1 MAMEANAANAAGSLQ
16 RVQRPQTTGS
26 ADAVTRRGDGASSSP
41 FTKETNVS
49 IRNSIAD
56 LSSVLG
62 KISQGQEDSVEVL
75 PDHLQ
80 KVIRNVMES
89 SFLLSATLEE
99 GLGSTTESQRFSLE
113 QLGTLSRMLTQLG
126 TLAEKGVEV
135 SDFSESMQTL
145 LRNLKSLLTAQ
156 EGGSSLEPA
165 LLNKLSFQLLD
176 TKALEDLPAALQQAL
191 TLLVQVQPQEG
202 AGEASSFDFLKSL
215 VQYFMPRPGEDGAL
229 STMPGQTMA
238 EGRADAEAD
247 ANLPMRDAG
256 EGGAKSVQ
264 QEAAGQM
271 PRPAGDNPRTA
282 QQEATQGNFPQSM
295 PESDAAQGKSALQQS
310 VHSDAAAQQSGK
322 GAETGLLPNAEDGA
336 SEATQQQKGSGQGGA
351 AEGKG
356 QAGVPQEQ
364 NGVQQQKTSNQG
376 GVAESKG
383 QASVP
388 QEQNGVQQQ
397 KTSNQGGAAES
408 KGQASV
414 PQEQNGVQQQKTS
427 NQGGA
432 AEGKGQAG
440 VPQEQNGVQQ
450 QKGSAQ
456 GGGAEGKGQ
465 PSEQMMRNVPQ
476 DGRSSEFAGSR
487 QDGQSA
493 NPQMTRRDG
502 SPQSMAQEKALQQ
515 GQSPN
520 NASANMQQ
528 GEAKSATRQMP
539 VMQNTPQLMQSLKDT
554 AAFMLKNMPLTEK
567 DAVLLRDF
575 INNGQKLL
583 PDKEAKQ
590 LQLLLRLSQ
599 NNVPAAVNQAAA
611 QKNLGDLPRLWAFM
625 QLCDMTAVKDMK
637 EQQLKRAGKDV
648 AEFAAS
654 MKRSMEGGSLFQ
666 TDGKGNTHR
675 SLNFM
680 MPLYMGEGE
689 KKSFPAYANVYNE
702 EKYSPED
709 GRMHKETWLRLCV
722 LTDHIG
728 AVELTCQVYD
738 AKSLNMRVLFSESSA
753 VEDFKAYIPEF
764 RESFRTMTL
773 ELSDLKV
780 SVAGSKE

>member
-89 SFLLSATLEE
+89 SFSLSATLEE

-126 TLAEKGVEV
+126 ALAEKGVEV

-215 VQYFMPRPGEDGAL
+215 VQYFMPRPEEEGAL
-229 STMPGQTMA
+229 PSMPGQTMA
-238 EGRADAEAD
+238 EGGADAEAD
-247 ANLPMRDAG
+247 ANLLMRDAG

-271 PRPAGDNPRTA
+271 SRPAGDNPRTA
-282 QQEATQGNFPQSM
+282 QQEAAQGNFPQSM

-322 GAETGLLPNAEDGA
+322 GAEAGLLPNAEDGA
-336 SEATQQQKGSGQGGA
+336 SEATQQQKGSSQGA
-351 AEGKG
+351 
-356 QAGVPQEQ
+356 
-364 NGVQQQKTSNQG
+364 
-376 GVAESKG
+376 
-383 QASVP
+383 
-388 QEQNGVQQQ
+388 
-397 KTSNQGGAAES
+397 
-408 KGQASV
+408 
-414 PQEQNGVQQQKTS
+414 
-427 NQGGA
+427 A

-450 QKGSAQ
+450 QKGSVQ

-476 DGRSSEFAGSR
+476 DGSSSEFAGSR

-493 NPQMTRRDG
+493 NSQMTRRDG
-502 SPQSMAQEKALQQ
+502 SPQNTAQEKTLQQ

-567 DAVLLRDF
+567 DAALLRDF
-575 INNGQKLL
+575 VNNGQKLL

-599 NNVPAAVNQAAA
+599 NNVPAAVNQAAV

-689 KKSFPAYANVYNE
+689 KQSFPAYANVYNE

-738 AKSLNMRVLFSESSA
+738 AKSLNMRVLFSEPSA

>member
-16 RVQRPQTTGS
+16 RIQRPQTTAS
-26 ADAVTRRGDGASSSP
+26 TDAVTRRGDGASSSP
-41 FTKETNVS
+41 FAKETNVS

-62 KISQGQEDSVEVL
+62 RISQGQEDSVEVL

-89 SFLLSATLEE
+89 AFSLSATLEE

-126 TLAEKGVEV
+126 ALAEKGVEV

-176 TKALEDLPAALQQAL
+176 AKALEDLPAALQQAL
-191 TLLVQVQPQEG
+191 TLLAQAQPQRG
-202 AGEASSFDFLKSL
+202 ASEADSFGFLKSL
-215 VQYFMPRPGEDGAL
+215 VQYFMPRPGEESASPVMQGQMTAEDGA
-229 STMPGQTMA
+229 SA
-238 EGRADAEAD
+238 ENG
-247 ANLPMRDAG
+247 ANPSMHDAG
-256 EGGAKSVQ
+256 EGNAEALQ

-271 PRPAGDNPRTA
+271 PRTAGKKMIAA
-282 QQEATQGNFPQSM
+282 QQETPQENLPQGVSEG
-295 PESDAAQGKSALQQS
+295 ESAHEKEVLQQP
-310 VHSDAAAQQSGK
+310 VKNGVAAQQGGK
-322 GAETGLLPNAEDGA
+322 GTEAGLPQNAEDGV
-336 SEATQQQKGSGQGGA
+336 SESAQQQKAPGQGNA

-356 QAGVPQEQ
+356 KANAAQEQ
-364 NGVQQQKTSNQG
+364 SGAQQQKALGQG
-376 GVAESKG
+376 NV
-383 QASVP
+383 
-388 QEQNGVQQQ
+388 
-397 KTSNQGGAAES
+397 
-408 KGQASV
+408 
-414 PQEQNGVQQQKTS
+414 
-427 NQGGA
+427 
-432 AEGKGQAG
+432 AEGKGQL
-440 VPQEQNGVQQ
+440 N
-450 QKGSAQ
+450 
-456 GGGAEGKGQ
+456 
-465 PSEQMMRNVPQ
+465 EQMMRGAPQ
-476 DGRSSEFAGSR
+476 EGKPSE
-487 QDGQSA
+487 SA
-493 NPQMTRRDG
+493 APPRTAQGTNPQPTRREGAVQDT
-502 SPQSMAQEKALQQ
+502 AQEKPMQQ
-515 GQSPN
+515 GRNP
-520 NASANMQQ
+520 ADAPANMQ
-528 GEAKSATRQMP
+528 GETKSAAARQTP

-567 DAVLLRDF
+567 DAALLRDF
-575 INNGQKLL
+575 VNNGQKLL

-599 NNVPAAVNQAAA
+599 NNVPAAVNQAAV

-666 TDGKGNTHR
+666 TDGKGNVHR

-680 MPLYMGEGE
+680 LPLYMGEGE
-689 KKSFPAYANVYNE
+689 KQSFPAYANVYNE

-709 GRMHKETWLRLCV
+709 GSMHKETWLRLCV

-738 AKSLNMRVLFSESSA
+738 AKSLNMRVLFSEASA
-753 VEDFKAYIPEF
+753 VEEFKSYIPEF
-764 RESFRTMTL
+764 KESFRTMAL
-773 ELSDLKV
+773 ELTDLKV
-780 SVAGSKE
+780 SIAGSKE

>member
-89 SFLLSATLEE
+89 SFSLSATLEE
-99 GLGSTTESQRFSLE
+99 GLGSTMESQRFSLE

-176 TKALEDLPAALQQAL
+176 TKVLEDLPVALQQAL
-191 TLLVQVQPQEG
+191 TLLAQVQPQEG

-215 VQYFMPRPGEDGAL
+215 VQYFMPRPGEEGAL
-229 STMPGQTMA
+229 PTMPGQMMA
-238 EGRADAEAD
+238 EGGADAEAD

-256 EGGAKSVQ
+256 EGGAKAVQ

-322 GAETGLLPNAEDGA
+322 GAEAGLLPNAEDGA
-336 SEATQQQKGSGQGGA
+336 SEATQQQKGSSQGA
-351 AEGKG
+351 
-356 QAGVPQEQ
+356 
-364 NGVQQQKTSNQG
+364 
-376 GVAESKG
+376 
-383 QASVP
+383 
-388 QEQNGVQQQ
+388 
-397 KTSNQGGAAES
+397 
-408 KGQASV
+408 
-414 PQEQNGVQQQKTS
+414 
-427 NQGGA
+427 A

-476 DGRSSEFAGSR
+476 DGSSSEFAGSR

-493 NPQMTRRDG
+493 NSQMTRRDG
-502 SPQSMAQEKALQQ
+502 SPQNTAQEKTLQQ

-520 NASANMQQ
+520 NASASMQQ

-567 DAVLLRDF
+567 DAALLRDF
-575 INNGQKLL
+575 VNNGQKLL

-689 KKSFPAYANVYNE
+689 KQSFPAYANVYNE

-738 AKSLNMRVLFSESSA
+738 AKSLNMRVLFSEPSA

>member
-1 MAMEANAANAAGSLQ
+1 M
-16 RVQRPQTTGS
+16 
-26 ADAVTRRGDGASSSP
+26 
-41 FTKETNVS
+41 
-49 IRNSIAD
+49 
-56 LSSVLG
+56 
-62 KISQGQEDSVEVL
+62 EVL

-89 SFLLSATLEE
+89 SFSLSATLEE
-99 GLGSTTESQRFSLE
+99 GLGSTMESQRFSLE

-145 LRNLKSLLTAQ
+145 LRNLKSFLTAQ

-176 TKALEDLPAALQQAL
+176 TKVLEDLPVALQQAL
-191 TLLVQVQPQEG
+191 TLLAQVQPQEG

-215 VQYFMPRPGEDGAL
+215 VQYFMPRPEEEGAL
-229 STMPGQTMA
+229 PTMQGQTMA

-256 EGGAKSVQ
+256 EGGAKAVQ

-271 PRPAGDNPRTA
+271 PRPAGENPRTA
-282 QQEATQGNFPQSM
+282 QQEATQGNFSQSM
-295 PESDAAQGKSALQQS
+295 LESDAAQGKSALQQS

-322 GAETGLLPNAEDGA
+322 AAETGLLPNAEDGA
-336 SEATQQQKGSGQGGA
+336 SEATQQQKGSSQGGA

-364 NGVQQQKTSNQG
+364 NGVQQQKTSNQSG
-376 GVAESKG
+376 AVEGKG
-383 QASVP
+383 QTSVP
-388 QEQNGVQQQ
+388 QEQ
-397 KTSNQGGAAES
+397 S
-408 KGQASV
+408 
-414 PQEQNGVQQQKTS
+414 
-427 NQGGA
+427 
-432 AEGKGQAG
+432 
-440 VPQEQNGVQQ
+440 GVQQ

-456 GGGAEGKGQ
+456 GGGAEGKGY
-465 PSEQMMRNVPQ
+465 PSEQMMRNVSQ
-476 DGRSSEFAGSR
+476 DGRSSEFAESR

-493 NPQMTRRDG
+493 NPQMTRKSG
-502 SPQSMAQEKALQQ
+502 SPQNTVQEKALQQ
-515 GQSPN
+515 GQHPN

-554 AAFMLKNMPLTEK
+554 ASFMLKNMPLTEK
-567 DAVLLRDF
+567 DAALLRDF

-599 NNVPAAVNQAAA
+599 NNVPAAVNQAAV

-680 MPLYMGEGE
+680 MPLYLGEGE
-689 KKSFPAYANVYNE
+689 KQSFPAYANVYNE

-738 AKSLNMRVLFSESSA
+738 AKSLNMRVLFSEPSA

>member
-89 SFLLSATLEE
+89 SFSLSATLEE

-145 LRNLKSLLTAQ
+145 LRNLKSFLTAQ

-191 TLLVQVQPQEG
+191 TLLAQVQPQEG

-215 VQYFMPRPGEDGAL
+215 VQYFMPRPEEEGAL
-229 STMPGQTMA
+229 PTMQGQTMA
-238 EGRADAEAD
+238 EDRADAEAD

-256 EGGAKSVQ
+256 EGGAKAVQ

-271 PRPAGDNPRTA
+271 PRPAGENPRTA
-282 QQEATQGNFPQSM
+282 QQEATQGNFSQSM
-295 PESDAAQGKSALQQS
+295 LESDAAQGKSALQQS

-336 SEATQQQKGSGQGGA
+336 SEATQQQKGSSQGGA

-364 NGVQQQKTSNQG
+364 NGVQQQKTSNQSG
-376 GVAESKG
+376 AVEGKG
-383 QASVP
+383 QTSVP
-388 QEQNGVQQQ
+388 QEQ
-397 KTSNQGGAAES
+397 S
-408 KGQASV
+408 
-414 PQEQNGVQQQKTS
+414 
-427 NQGGA
+427 
-432 AEGKGQAG
+432 
-440 VPQEQNGVQQ
+440 GVQQ

-456 GGGAEGKGQ
+456 GGGAEGKGH

-476 DGRSSEFAGSR
+476 DGRSSEFAESR

-493 NPQMTRRDG
+493 NPQMTRKSG
-502 SPQSMAQEKALQQ
+502 SPQNTVQEKALQQ
-515 GQSPN
+515 GQRPN

-554 AAFMLKNMPLTEK
+554 ASFMLKNMPLTEK
-567 DAVLLRDF
+567 DAALLRDF

-680 MPLYMGEGE
+680 MPLYLGEGE
-689 KKSFPAYANVYNE
+689 KQSFPAYANVYNE

-738 AKSLNMRVLFSESSA
+738 AKSLNMRVLFSEPSA

>member
-62 KISQGQEDSVEVL
+62 KISQSQEDSVEVL

-89 SFLLSATLEE
+89 SFSLSATLEE

-156 EGGSSLEPA
+156 EDGSSLEPA

-176 TKALEDLPAALQQAL
+176 AKTLEDLPAALQQAL
-191 TLLVQVQPQEG
+191 TLLAQVQPQEG

-215 VQYFMPRPGEDGAL
+215 VQYFMPRPGEEGAL
-229 STMPGQTMA
+229 PTMQGQTMA
-238 EGRADAEAD
+238 EGRENAEAD

-256 EGGAKSVQ
+256 DGGAKAVQ

-271 PRPAGDNPRTA
+271 PRPAGENPRAA
-282 QQEATQGNFPQSM
+282 QQEATQGNFSQSM
-295 PESDAAQGKSALQQS
+295 PESDAAQGKSAVQQS
-310 VHSDAAAQQSGK
+310 AHSDTATQQSGR
-322 GAETGLLPNAEDGA
+322 GAEAGLLPNAEEGA
-336 SEATQQQKGSGQGGA
+336 SEATQQQKGFSQGSA

-356 QAGVPQEQ
+356 QAD
-364 NGVQQQKTSNQG
+364 
-376 GVAESKG
+376 
-383 QASVP
+383 
-388 QEQNGVQQQ
+388 
-397 KTSNQGGAAES
+397 
-408 KGQASV
+408 
-414 PQEQNGVQQQKTS
+414 
-427 NQGGA
+427 
-432 AEGKGQAG
+432 

-456 GGGAEGKGQ
+456 GGGAEGKGH
-465 PSEQMMRNVPQ
+465 PSEQMMRNVSQ
-476 DGRSSEFAGSR
+476 DGRSSEFAESR

-502 SPQSMAQEKALQQ
+502 SPQNTAQEKAMQQ

-539 VMQNTPQLMQSLKDT
+539 VMQNTPQLMQTLKDT

-567 DAVLLRDF
+567 DAALLRDF
-575 INNGQKLL
+575 VNNGQKLL

-689 KKSFPAYANVYNE
+689 KQSFPAYANVYNE

-738 AKSLNMRVLFSESSA
+738 AKSLNMRVLFSEPSA

>member
-89 SFLLSATLEE
+89 SFSLSATLEE

-145 LRNLKSLLTAQ
+145 LRNLKLLLTAQ

-215 VQYFMPRPGEDGAL
+215 VQYFMPRPGEEGAL
-229 STMPGQTMA
+229 PTMPGQTMA
-238 EGRADAEAD
+238 EGGADAEAD
-247 ANLPMRDAG
+247 ANLLMRDAG

-322 GAETGLLPNAEDGA
+322 GAEAGLLPNAEDGA
-336 SEATQQQKGSGQGGA
+336 SEATQQQKGSSQGA
-351 AEGKG
+351 
-356 QAGVPQEQ
+356 
-364 NGVQQQKTSNQG
+364 
-376 GVAESKG
+376 
-383 QASVP
+383 
-388 QEQNGVQQQ
+388 
-397 KTSNQGGAAES
+397 
-408 KGQASV
+408 
-414 PQEQNGVQQQKTS
+414 
-427 NQGGA
+427 A

-450 QKGSAQ
+450 QKGSTQ

-476 DGRSSEFAGSR
+476 DGSSSEFAGSR

-493 NPQMTRRDG
+493 NSQMTRRDG
-502 SPQSMAQEKALQQ
+502 SPQNTAQEKTLQQ

-520 NASANMQQ
+520 NASASMQQ

-567 DAVLLRDF
+567 DAALLRDF
-575 INNGQKLL
+575 VNNGQKLL

-689 KKSFPAYANVYNE
+689 KQSFPAYANVYNE

-738 AKSLNMRVLFSESSA
+738 AKSLNMRVLFSEPSA

>member
-62 KISQGQEDSVEVL
+62 KISQSQEDSVEVL

-89 SFLLSATLEE
+89 SFSLSATLEE

-176 TKALEDLPAALQQAL
+176 AKALEDLPAALQQAL
-191 TLLVQVQPQEG
+191 TLLAQVQPQEG

-215 VQYFMPRPGEDGAL
+215 VQYFMPRPEEEGAL
-229 STMPGQTMA
+229 PTMQGQTMA
-238 EGRADAEAD
+238 EGGADAGAD

-256 EGGAKSVQ
+256 EGGAKAVQ

-271 PRPAGDNPRTA
+271 PRPAGENPRTA
-282 QQEATQGNFPQSM
+282 QQEATQGNFSQSM

-310 VHSDAAAQQSGK
+310 VHSDAVVQQSGK
-322 GAETGLLPNAEDGA
+322 GAEAGLLPNAEDGA
-336 SEATQQQKGSGQGGA
+336 SEATQQQKGSSQGA
-351 AEGKG
+351 
-356 QAGVPQEQ
+356 
-364 NGVQQQKTSNQG
+364 
-376 GVAESKG
+376 
-383 QASVP
+383 
-388 QEQNGVQQQ
+388 
-397 KTSNQGGAAES
+397 
-408 KGQASV
+408 
-414 PQEQNGVQQQKTS
+414 
-427 NQGGA
+427 A

-465 PSEQMMRNVPQ
+465 PSDQMMRNVPQ
-476 DGRSSEFAGSR
+476 DGSSSEFTGSR

-493 NPQMTRRDG
+493 NSQMTRRDG
-502 SPQSMAQEKALQQ
+502 SPQNTAQEKTLQQ

-567 DAVLLRDF
+567 DAALLRDF
-575 INNGQKLL
+575 VNNGQKLL

-599 NNVPAAVNQAAA
+599 NNVPAAVSQAAA

-689 KKSFPAYANVYNE
+689 KQSFPAYANVYNE

-738 AKSLNMRVLFSESSA
+738 AKSLNMRVLFSEPSA

>member
-191 TLLVQVQPQEG
+191 TLLAQVQPQEG

-256 EGGAKSVQ
+256 EGGAKAVQ

-271 PRPAGDNPRTA
+271 PRPAGENPRTA
-282 QQEATQGNFPQSM
+282 QQEATQGNFSQSM
-295 PESDAAQGKSALQQS
+295 LESDAAQGKSALQQS

-336 SEATQQQKGSGQGGA
+336 SEATQQQKGSSQGGA

-364 NGVQQQKTSNQG
+364 NGVQQQKTSNQSG
-376 GVAESKG
+376 AVEGKG
-383 QASVP
+383 QTSVP
-388 QEQNGVQQQ
+388 QEQ
-397 KTSNQGGAAES
+397 S
-408 KGQASV
+408 
-414 PQEQNGVQQQKTS
+414 
-427 NQGGA
+427 
-432 AEGKGQAG
+432 
-440 VPQEQNGVQQ
+440 GVQQ

-456 GGGAEGKGQ
+456 GGGAEGKGH
-465 PSEQMMRNVPQ
+465 PSEQMMRNVSQ
-476 DGRSSEFAGSR
+476 DGRSSEFAESR

-493 NPQMTRRDG
+493 NPQMTRKSG
-502 SPQSMAQEKALQQ
+502 SPQNTVQEKALQQ
-515 GQSPN
+515 GQRPN

-554 AAFMLKNMPLTEK
+554 ASFMLKNMPLTEK
-567 DAVLLRDF
+567 DAALLRDF

-599 NNVPAAVNQAAA
+599 NNVPAAVNQAAV

-689 KKSFPAYANVYNE
+689 KQSFPAYANVYNE

-738 AKSLNMRVLFSESSA
+738 AKSLNMRVLFSEPSA

>member
-16 RVQRPQTTGS
+16 RVQRPQTTGA

-89 SFLLSATLEE
+89 SFSLSATLEE

-126 TLAEKGVEV
+126 ALAEKGVEV

-215 VQYFMPRPGEDGAL
+215 VQYFMPRPGEEGAL
-229 STMPGQTMA
+229 PSMLGQTMA
-238 EGRADAEAD
+238 EGGADAEAD
-247 ANLPMRDAG
+247 ANLLMRDAG

-282 QQEATQGNFPQSM
+282 QQEAAQGNFPQSM

-322 GAETGLLPNAEDGA
+322 GAEAGLLPNAEDGA
-336 SEATQQQKGSGQGGA
+336 SEATQQQKGSSQGA
-351 AEGKG
+351 
-356 QAGVPQEQ
+356 
-364 NGVQQQKTSNQG
+364 
-376 GVAESKG
+376 
-383 QASVP
+383 
-388 QEQNGVQQQ
+388 
-397 KTSNQGGAAES
+397 
-408 KGQASV
+408 
-414 PQEQNGVQQQKTS
+414 
-427 NQGGA
+427 A

-476 DGRSSEFAGSR
+476 DGSSSEFAGSR

-493 NPQMTRRDG
+493 NSQMTRRDG
-502 SPQSMAQEKALQQ
+502 SPQNTAQEKTLQQ

-567 DAVLLRDF
+567 DAALLRDF
-575 INNGQKLL
+575 VNNGQKLL

-689 KKSFPAYANVYNE
+689 KQSFPAYANVYNE

-738 AKSLNMRVLFSESSA
+738 AKSLNMRVLFSEPSA

>member
-89 SFLLSATLEE
+89 SFSLSTTLEE

-126 TLAEKGVEV
+126 ALAEKGVEV

-215 VQYFMPRPGEDGAL
+215 VQYFMPRPGEEGAL
-229 STMPGQTMA
+229 PSMPGQTMA
-238 EGRADAEAD
+238 EGGADAEAD
-247 ANLPMRDAG
+247 ANLLMRDAG

-282 QQEATQGNFPQSM
+282 QQEAAQGNFPQSM

-322 GAETGLLPNAEDGA
+322 GAEAGLLPNAEDGA
-336 SEATQQQKGSGQGGA
+336 SEATQQQKESSQGA
-351 AEGKG
+351 
-356 QAGVPQEQ
+356 
-364 NGVQQQKTSNQG
+364 
-376 GVAESKG
+376 
-383 QASVP
+383 
-388 QEQNGVQQQ
+388 
-397 KTSNQGGAAES
+397 
-408 KGQASV
+408 
-414 PQEQNGVQQQKTS
+414 
-427 NQGGA
+427 A

-465 PSEQMMRNVPQ
+465 PGEQMMRNVPQ
-476 DGRSSEFAGSR
+476 DGSSSEFAGSR

-493 NPQMTRRDG
+493 NSQMTRRDG
-502 SPQSMAQEKALQQ
+502 SPQNTAQEKTLQQ

-528 GEAKSATRQMP
+528 GETKSATRQMP

-567 DAVLLRDF
+567 DAALLRDF
-575 INNGQKLL
+575 VNNGQKLL

-599 NNVPAAVNQAAA
+599 NNVPAAVNQAAV

-689 KKSFPAYANVYNE
+689 KQSFPAYANVYNE

-738 AKSLNMRVLFSESSA
+738 AKSLNMRVLFSEPSA

>member
-62 KISQGQEDSVEVL
+62 KISQSQEDSVEVL

-89 SFLLSATLEE
+89 SFSLSATLEE

-191 TLLVQVQPQEG
+191 TLLAQVQPQEG

-215 VQYFMPRPGEDGAL
+215 VQYFMPRPGEEGAL
-229 STMPGQTMA
+229 PTMQGQTMA

-256 EGGAKSVQ
+256 EGGAKAVQ

-271 PRPAGDNPRTA
+271 PRPAGENPRTA
-282 QQEATQGNFPQSM
+282 QQEATQGNFSQSM

-310 VHSDAAAQQSGK
+310 MHSDAAAQQSGK

-336 SEATQQQKGSGQGGA
+336 SEATQQQKGSSQGGA
-351 AEGKG
+351 AEGKE

-364 NGVQQQKTSNQG
+364 NGVQQQKTSNQSG
-376 GVAESKG
+376 G
-383 QASVP
+383 
-388 QEQNGVQQQ
+388 
-397 KTSNQGGAAES
+397 
-408 KGQASV
+408 
-414 PQEQNGVQQQKTS
+414 
-427 NQGGA
+427 
-432 AEGKGQAG
+432 AEGKGQPS

-456 GGGAEGKGQ
+456 GGGAEGKGH

-476 DGRSSEFAGSR
+476 DGSSSEFAGSR

-493 NPQMTRRDG
+493 NSQMTRRDG
-502 SPQSMAQEKALQQ
+502 SPQNTAQEKTLQQ

-528 GEAKSATRQMP
+528 GEAKSVTRQMP

-567 DAVLLRDF
+567 DAALLRDF
-575 INNGQKLL
+575 VNNGQKLL

-689 KKSFPAYANVYNE
+689 KQSFPAYANVYNE

-738 AKSLNMRVLFSESSA
+738 AKSLNMRVLFSEPSA

>member
-89 SFLLSATLEE
+89 SFSLSATLEE

-176 TKALEDLPAALQQAL
+176 AKALEDLPAALQQAL
-191 TLLVQVQPQEG
+191 TLLAQVQPQAG

-215 VQYFMPRPGEDGAL
+215 VQYFMPRPEEEGAL
-229 STMPGQTMA
+229 PTMQGQTMA
-238 EGRADAEAD
+238 EGGADAEAD

-256 EGGAKSVQ
+256 EGGAKAVQ

-271 PRPAGDNPRTA
+271 LRPAGDNPRTA

-322 GAETGLLPNAEDGA
+322 GAEAGLLPNAEDGA
-336 SEATQQQKGSGQGGA
+336 SEATQQQKGSGQGVA

-356 QAGVPQEQ
+356 QAGMPQEQ
-364 NGVQQQKTSNQG
+364 NGVQQQKT
-376 GVAESKG
+376 
-383 QASVP
+383 
-388 QEQNGVQQQ
+388 
-397 KTSNQGGAAES
+397 
-408 KGQASV
+408 
-414 PQEQNGVQQQKTS
+414 
-427 NQGGA
+427 
-432 AEGKGQAG
+432 
-440 VPQEQNGVQQ
+440 
-450 QKGSAQ
+450 SAQ

-502 SPQSMAQEKALQQ
+502 SPQNTAQEKTLQQ

-567 DAVLLRDF
+567 DAALLRDF
-575 INNGQKLL
+575 VNNGQKLL

-689 KKSFPAYANVYNE
+689 KQSFPAYANVYNE

-738 AKSLNMRVLFSESSA
+738 AKSLNMRVLFSEPSA

>member
-89 SFLLSATLEE
+89 SFSLSATLEE

-135 SDFSESMQTL
+135 SGFSESMQTL

-215 VQYFMPRPGEDGAL
+215 VQYFMPRPGEEGAL
-229 STMPGQTMA
+229 PTMPGQMMA
-238 EGRADAEAD
+238 EGGADAEAD

-256 EGGAKSVQ
+256 EGGAKAVQ

-271 PRPAGDNPRTA
+271 PRPAGENPRTA

-322 GAETGLLPNAEDGA
+322 GAEAGLLSNAEDGA
-336 SEATQQQKGSGQGGA
+336 SEATQQQKGSSQGAA

-356 QAGVPQEQ
+356 QADVPQEQ
-364 NGVQQQKTSNQG
+364 NGVQQQKT
-376 GVAESKG
+376 
-383 QASVP
+383 
-388 QEQNGVQQQ
+388 
-397 KTSNQGGAAES
+397 
-408 KGQASV
+408 
-414 PQEQNGVQQQKTS
+414 
-427 NQGGA
+427 
-432 AEGKGQAG
+432 
-440 VPQEQNGVQQ
+440 
-450 QKGSAQ
+450 SAQ

-476 DGRSSEFAGSR
+476 DGSSSEFAGSR

-493 NPQMTRRDG
+493 NSQMTRRDG
-502 SPQSMAQEKALQQ
+502 SPQNTAQEKTMQQ

-520 NASANMQQ
+520 NAFANMQQ

-567 DAVLLRDF
+567 DAALLRDF
-575 INNGQKLL
+575 VNNGQKLL

-689 KKSFPAYANVYNE
+689 KQSFPAYANVYNE

-738 AKSLNMRVLFSESSA
+738 AKSLNMRVLFSEPSA

>member
-16 RVQRPQTTGS
+16 RIQRPQTTGS
-26 ADAVTRRGDGASSSP
+26 TDAVTRRGDGASSSP
-41 FTKETNVS
+41 FAKETNVS

-62 KISQGQEDSVEVL
+62 RISQGQEDSVEVL

-89 SFLLSATLEE
+89 AFSLSATLEE

-126 TLAEKGVEV
+126 ALAEKGVQV

-156 EGGSSLEPA
+156 EGGNSLEPA

-191 TLLVQVQPQEG
+191 TVLAQTQPQQG
-202 AGEASSFDFLKSL
+202 ASETSSFDFLKSL
-215 VQYFMPRPGEDGAL
+215 VQYFMPRPGEE
-229 STMPGQTMA
+229 SVSPIMQESGQTMP
-238 EGRADAEAD
+238 EGDADAGTS
-247 ANLPMRDAG
+247 ANPPMRDMS
-256 EGGAKSVQ
+256 EGGAKEVR
-264 QEAAGQM
+264 QETAGQM
-271 PRPAGDNPRTA
+271 PEAANEETNVA
-282 QQEATQGNFPQSM
+282 QKEGEAVFGKEAALRKAATQQPQRN
-295 PESDAAQGKSALQQS
+295 EAIVQQN
-310 VHSDAAAQQSGK
+310 
-322 GAETGLLPNAEDGA
+322 AEGMEPDLLPDAEDGA
-336 SEATQQQKGSGQGGA
+336 SETTQQQKISGQAETTEGKGQTKTSQEQSGAQQQKALGQGNA

-356 QAGVPQEQ
+356 Q
-364 NGVQQQKTSNQG
+364 S
-376 GVAESKG
+376 
-383 QASVP
+383 
-388 QEQNGVQQQ
+388 
-397 KTSNQGGAAES
+397 
-408 KGQASV
+408 
-414 PQEQNGVQQQKTS
+414 
-427 NQGGA
+427 
-432 AEGKGQAG
+432 
-440 VPQEQNGVQQ
+440 
-450 QKGSAQ
+450 
-456 GGGAEGKGQ
+456 
-465 PSEQMMRNVPQ
+465 SEQMLRGAQQEGKSTESAV
-476 DGRSSEFAGSR
+476 SR
-487 QDGQSA
+487 QDAQ
-493 NPQMTRRDG
+493 
-502 SPQSMAQEKALQQ
+502 PQSTSQKGTEQNTAQEKSLQQ
-515 GQSPN
+515 GRNPAGSSTN
-520 NASANMQQ
+520 SSSNTQ
-528 GEAKSATRQMP
+528 GEAKASARQMP
-539 VMQNTPQLMQSLKDT
+539 VMQNTPQLMQSLKET
-554 AAFMLKNMPLTEK
+554 ASFMLKNMPLTEK
-567 DAVLLRDF
+567 DAALLRDF

-599 NNVPAAVNQAAA
+599 NNVPAAVNQAAV

-666 TDGKGNTHR
+666 TDGKGNVHR

-680 MPLYMGEGE
+680 LPLYMGEGE
-689 KKSFPAYANVYNE
+689 KQSFPAYANVYNE

-709 GRMHKETWLRLCV
+709 GSMHKETWLRLCV

-738 AKSLNMRVLFSESSA
+738 AKSLNMRVLFSEASA
-753 VEDFKAYIPEF
+753 VEEFKSYIPEF
-764 RESFRTMTL
+764 KESFRTMAL
-773 ELSDLKV
+773 ELTDLKV
-780 SVAGSKE
+780 SIAGSKE

>member
-89 SFLLSATLEE
+89 SFSLSATLEE

-191 TLLVQVQPQEG
+191 TLLAQVQPQEG
-202 AGEASSFDFLKSL
+202 SGEASSFDFLKSL
-215 VQYFMPRPGEDGAL
+215 VQYFMPRPEEEGAL
-229 STMPGQTMA
+229 PTMQGQTMA

-256 EGGAKSVQ
+256 EGGAKAVQ

-271 PRPAGDNPRTA
+271 PRPAGENPRTA
-282 QQEATQGNFPQSM
+282 QQEATQGNFSQSM
-295 PESDAAQGKSALQQS
+295 LESDAAQGKSALQQS
-310 VHSDAAAQQSGK
+310 VHSDATAQQSGK

-364 NGVQQQKTSNQG
+364 NGVQQQKTSNQ
-376 GVAESKG
+376 S
-383 QASVP
+383 
-388 QEQNGVQQQ
+388 
-397 KTSNQGGAAES
+397 
-408 KGQASV
+408 
-414 PQEQNGVQQQKTS
+414 
-427 NQGGA
+427 GA
-432 AEGKGQAG
+432 AEGKGQTS
-440 VPQEQNGVQQ
+440 VPQEQSGVQQ

-456 GGGAEGKGQ
+456 GGGAEGKGH
-465 PSEQMMRNVPQ
+465 PSEQMMRNVSQ
-476 DGRSSEFAGSR
+476 DGRSSEFAESR

-493 NPQMTRRDG
+493 NSQMTRRDG
-502 SPQSMAQEKALQQ
+502 SPQNTAQEKTLQQ

-567 DAVLLRDF
+567 DAALLRDF
-575 INNGQKLL
+575 VNNGQKLL

-689 KKSFPAYANVYNE
+689 KQSFPAYANVYNE

-738 AKSLNMRVLFSESSA
+738 AKSLNMRVLFSEPSA

>member
-89 SFLLSATLEE
+89 SFSLSATLEE

-126 TLAEKGVEV
+126 ALAEKGVEV

-238 EGRADAEAD
+238 EGGADAEAD

-256 EGGAKSVQ
+256 EGGAKAVQ

-282 QQEATQGNFPQSM
+282 QQEATQGNFSQSM
-295 PESDAAQGKSALQQS
+295 LESDAAQGKSALQQS

-364 NGVQQQKTSNQG
+364 NGVQQQKG
-376 GVAESKG
+376 
-383 QASVP
+383 SV
-388 QEQNGVQQQ
+388 
-397 KTSNQGGAAES
+397 
-408 KGQASV
+408 
-414 PQEQNGVQQQKTS
+414 
-427 NQGGA
+427 
-432 AEGKGQAG
+432 
-440 VPQEQNGVQQ
+440 
-450 QKGSAQ
+450 Q

-476 DGRSSEFAGSR
+476 DGSSSEFAGSR

-493 NPQMTRRDG
+493 NSQMTRRDG
-502 SPQSMAQEKALQQ
+502 SPQNTAQEKTLQQ

-554 AAFMLKNMPLTEK
+554 ASFMLKNMPLTEK
-567 DAVLLRDF
+567 DAALLRDF

-689 KKSFPAYANVYNE
+689 KQSFPAYANVYNE

-738 AKSLNMRVLFSESSA
+738 AKSLNMRVLFSEPSA

>member
-89 SFLLSATLEE
+89 SFSLSATLEE
-99 GLGSTTESQRFSLE
+99 GLGSTMESQRFSLE

-145 LRNLKSLLTAQ
+145 LRNLKSFLTAQ

-176 TKALEDLPAALQQAL
+176 TKVLEDLPAALQQAL
-191 TLLVQVQPQEG
+191 TLLAQVQPQEG

-215 VQYFMPRPGEDGAL
+215 VQYFMPRPEEEGAL
-229 STMPGQTMA
+229 PTMPGQMMA
-238 EGRADAEAD
+238 EGGADAEAD

-256 EGGAKSVQ
+256 EGGAKAVQ

-271 PRPAGDNPRTA
+271 PRPAGENPRTA
-282 QQEATQGNFPQSM
+282 QQEATQGNFSQSM
-295 PESDAAQGKSALQQS
+295 LESDAAQGKSALQQS

-322 GAETGLLPNAEDGA
+322 AAETGLLPNAEDGA
-336 SEATQQQKGSGQGGA
+336 SEATQQQKGSSQGGA

-364 NGVQQQKTSNQG
+364 NGVQQQKTSNQ
-376 GVAESKG
+376 S
-383 QASVP
+383 
-388 QEQNGVQQQ
+388 
-397 KTSNQGGAAES
+397 GA
-408 KGQASV
+408 V
-414 PQEQNGVQQQKTS
+414 
-427 NQGGA
+427 
-432 AEGKGQAG
+432 EGKGQTS
-440 VPQEQNGVQQ
+440 VSQEQSGVQQ

-456 GGGAEGKGQ
+456 GGGAEGKGY
-465 PSEQMMRNVPQ
+465 PSEQMMRNVSQ
-476 DGRSSEFAGSR
+476 DGRSSEFAESR

-493 NPQMTRRDG
+493 NPQMTRKSG
-502 SPQSMAQEKALQQ
+502 SPQNTAQEKALQQ
-515 GQSPN
+515 GQCPN

-554 AAFMLKNMPLTEK
+554 ASFMLKNMPLTEK
-567 DAVLLRDF
+567 DAALLRDF
-575 INNGQKLL
+575 VNNGQKLL

-599 NNVPAAVNQAAA
+599 NNVPAAVNQAAV

-689 KKSFPAYANVYNE
+689 KQSFPAYANVYNE

-738 AKSLNMRVLFSESSA
+738 AKSLNMRVLFSEPSA

>member
-89 SFLLSATLEE
+89 SFSLSATLEE

-145 LRNLKSLLTAQ
+145 LRNLKSLLMAQ

-191 TLLVQVQPQEG
+191 TLLAQVQPQEG
-202 AGEASSFDFLKSL
+202 TGEANSFDFLKSL
-215 VQYFMPRPGEDGAL
+215 VQYFMPRPGEEGAL
-229 STMPGQTMA
+229 PTMPGQTMA
-238 EGRADAEAD
+238 EGGADAEAD

-271 PRPAGDNPRTA
+271 PRPAGENPRTA
-282 QQEATQGNFPQSM
+282 QQEATQGNFSQSM

-322 GAETGLLPNAEDGA
+322 GAEAGLLPNAEDGA
-336 SEATQQQKGSGQGGA
+336 SETTQQQKESGQGA
-351 AEGKG
+351 ADEGKG

-397 KTSNQGGAAES
+397 K
-408 KGQASV
+408 
-414 PQEQNGVQQQKTS
+414 
-427 NQGGA
+427 
-432 AEGKGQAG
+432 
-440 VPQEQNGVQQ
+440 
-450 QKGSAQ
+450 GSAQ
-456 GGGAEGKGQ
+456 GGGAEGKGY
-465 PSEQMMRNVPQ
+465 PSEQMMRNVSQ
-476 DGRSSEFAGSR
+476 DGRSSEFAESR

-493 NPQMTRRDG
+493 NPQMTRKSG
-502 SPQSMAQEKALQQ
+502 SPQNTVQEKALQQ
-515 GQSPN
+515 GQHPN

-554 AAFMLKNMPLTEK
+554 ASFMLKNMPLTEK
-567 DAVLLRDF
+567 DAALLRDF

-599 NNVPAAVNQAAA
+599 NNVPAAVNQAAV

-680 MPLYMGEGE
+680 MPLYLGEGE
-689 KKSFPAYANVYNE
+689 KQSFPAYANVYNE

-738 AKSLNMRVLFSESSA
+738 AKSLNMRVLFSEPSA

>member
-16 RVQRPQTTGS
+16 RIQRPQTTGS
-26 ADAVTRRGDGASSSP
+26 TDAVTRRGDGASSSP
-41 FTKETNVS
+41 FAKETNVS

-62 KISQGQEDSVEVL
+62 RISQGQEDSVEVL

-89 SFLLSATLEE
+89 AFSLSATLEE

-126 TLAEKGVEV
+126 ALAEKGVQV

-176 TKALEDLPAALQQAL
+176 AKALEDLPAALQQAL
-191 TLLVQVQPQEG
+191 TLLAQPQRG
-202 AGEASSFDFLKSL
+202 ASEADSFGFLKSL
-215 VQYFMPRPGEDGAL
+215 VQYFMPRPGEESASLVMQGQMTAEDGA
-229 STMPGQTMA
+229 SA
-238 EGRADAEAD
+238 ENG
-247 ANLPMRDAG
+247 ANPSMHDAG
-256 EGGAKSVQ
+256 EGNAEALQ

-271 PRPAGDNPRTA
+271 PRTAGKKMIAA
-282 QQEATQGNFPQSM
+282 QQETPQENLPQGMSEG
-295 PESDAAQGKSALQQS
+295 ESAHEKEVLQQP
-310 VHSDAAAQQSGK
+310 VKNGVAAQQGGK
-322 GAETGLLPNAEDGA
+322 GTEAGLPQNAEDGV
-336 SEATQQQKGSGQGGA
+336 SESAQQQKAPGQGNA

-356 QAGVPQEQ
+356 QANAAQEQ
-364 NGVQQQKTSNQG
+364 SGAQQQKALGQG
-376 GVAESKG
+376 
-383 QASVP
+383 
-388 QEQNGVQQQ
+388 N
-397 KTSNQGGAAES
+397 
-408 KGQASV
+408 
-414 PQEQNGVQQQKTS
+414 
-427 NQGGA
+427 A
-432 AEGKGQAG
+432 AEGKGQLNEQVMRGA
-440 VPQEQNGVQQ
+440 PQEG
-450 QKGSAQ
+450 KPSESAAPPRTAQ
-456 GGGAEGKGQ
+456 GT
-465 PSEQMMRNVPQ
+465 
-476 DGRSSEFAGSR
+476 
-487 QDGQSA
+487 
-493 NPQMTRRDG
+493 NPQPTRREGAVQDT
-502 SPQSMAQEKALQQ
+502 AQEKPMQQ
-515 GQSPN
+515 GRNP
-520 NASANMQQ
+520 ADAPANMQ
-528 GEAKSATRQMP
+528 GETKSAAARQTP

-567 DAVLLRDF
+567 DAALLRDF
-575 INNGQKLL
+575 VNNGQKLL

-599 NNVPAAVNQAAA
+599 NNVPAAVNQAAV

-666 TDGKGNTHR
+666 TDGKGNVHR

-680 MPLYMGEGE
+680 LPLYMGEGE
-689 KKSFPAYANVYNE
+689 KQSFPAYANVYNE

-709 GRMHKETWLRLCV
+709 GSMHKETWLRLCV

-738 AKSLNMRVLFSESSA
+738 AKSLNMRVLFSEASA
-753 VEDFKAYIPEF
+753 VEEFKAYIPEF
-764 RESFRTMTL
+764 KESFRTMAL
-773 ELSDLKV
+773 ELTDLKV
-780 SVAGSKE
+780 SMAGSKE

>member
-89 SFLLSATLEE
+89 SFSLSATLEE

-135 SDFSESMQTL
+135 SGFSESMQTL

-176 TKALEDLPAALQQAL
+176 TKALEDLPAALRQAL

-215 VQYFMPRPGEDGAL
+215 VQYFMPRPGEEGAL
-229 STMPGQTMA
+229 PTMPGQMMA
-238 EGRADAEAD
+238 EGGADAEAD
-247 ANLPMRDAG
+247 ANLLMRDAG
-256 EGGAKSVQ
+256 EGGAKAVQ

-282 QQEATQGNFPQSM
+282 QQEATQGNFSQSM

-322 GAETGLLPNAEDGA
+322 GAEAGLLPNAEDGA
-336 SEATQQQKGSGQGGA
+336 SEATQQQKGSSQGA
-351 AEGKG
+351 
-356 QAGVPQEQ
+356 
-364 NGVQQQKTSNQG
+364 
-376 GVAESKG
+376 
-383 QASVP
+383 
-388 QEQNGVQQQ
+388 
-397 KTSNQGGAAES
+397 
-408 KGQASV
+408 
-414 PQEQNGVQQQKTS
+414 
-427 NQGGA
+427 A

-476 DGRSSEFAGSR
+476 DGSSSEFAGSR

-493 NPQMTRRDG
+493 NSQMTRRDG
-502 SPQSMAQEKALQQ
+502 SPQNTAQEKTLQQ

-520 NASANMQQ
+520 NASAIMQQ

-567 DAVLLRDF
+567 DAALLRDF
-575 INNGQKLL
+575 VNNGQKLL

-689 KKSFPAYANVYNE
+689 KQSFPAYANVYNE

-738 AKSLNMRVLFSESSA
+738 AKSLNMRVLFSEPSA

>member
-191 TLLVQVQPQEG
+191 TLLAQVQPQEG

-256 EGGAKSVQ
+256 EGGAKAVQ

-271 PRPAGDNPRTA
+271 PRPAGENPRTA
-282 QQEATQGNFPQSM
+282 KQEATQGNFSQSM
-295 PESDAAQGKSALQQS
+295 LESDAAQGKSALQQS

-322 GAETGLLPNAEDGA
+322 GAETGLLPNAKDGA

-364 NGVQQQKTSNQG
+364 NGVQQQKGSAQSG
-376 GVAESKG
+376 G
-383 QASVP
+383 
-388 QEQNGVQQQ
+388 
-397 KTSNQGGAAES
+397 
-408 KGQASV
+408 
-414 PQEQNGVQQQKTS
+414 
-427 NQGGA
+427 
-432 AEGKGQAG
+432 AEGKGQPS

-465 PSEQMMRNVPQ
+465 PSEQMMRNVSQ
-476 DGRSSEFAGSR
+476 EGRSSEFAGTR
-487 QDGQSA
+487 QDGQNA
-493 NPQMTRRDG
+493 NPQMARKDG
-502 SPQSMAQEKALQQ
+502 SPQNTAQEKALQQ

-528 GEAKSATRQMP
+528 REAKSATRQMP

-567 DAVLLRDF
+567 DAALLRDF

-689 KKSFPAYANVYNE
+689 KQSFPAYANVYNE

-738 AKSLNMRVLFSESSA
+738 AKSLNMRVLFSEPSA

>member
-75 PDHLQ
+75 PEHLQ

-191 TLLVQVQPQEG
+191 TLLAQVQPQEG

-256 EGGAKSVQ
+256 EGGAKAVQ

-271 PRPAGDNPRTA
+271 PRPAGENPRTA
-282 QQEATQGNFPQSM
+282 QQEATQGNFSQSM
-295 PESDAAQGKSALQQS
+295 LESDAAQGKSALQQS

-364 NGVQQQKTSNQG
+364 NGVQQQK
-376 GVAESKG
+376 
-383 QASVP
+383 
-388 QEQNGVQQQ
+388 
-397 KTSNQGGAAES
+397 
-408 KGQASV
+408 
-414 PQEQNGVQQQKTS
+414 
-427 NQGGA
+427 
-432 AEGKGQAG
+432 
-440 VPQEQNGVQQ
+440 
-450 QKGSAQ
+450 GSAQ

-465 PSEQMMRNVPQ
+465 TSEQMMRNVPQ

-502 SPQSMAQEKALQQ
+502 SPQSTAQEKALQQ

-528 GEAKSATRQMP
+528 EEAKSATRQMP

-554 AAFMLKNMPLTEK
+554 ASFMLKNMPLTEK
-567 DAVLLRDF
+567 DAALLRDF

-599 NNVPAAVNQAAA
+599 NNVPAAVNQAAV

-689 KKSFPAYANVYNE
+689 KQSFPAYANVYNE

-738 AKSLNMRVLFSESSA
+738 AKSLNMRVLFSEPSA

>member
-26 ADAVTRRGDGASSSP
+26 ADAVTRRGDGASYSP

-89 SFLLSATLEE
+89 SFSLSATLEE

-135 SDFSESMQTL
+135 SGFSESMQTL

-215 VQYFMPRPGEDGAL
+215 VQYFMPRPGEEGAL
-229 STMPGQTMA
+229 PTMPGQMMA
-238 EGRADAEAD
+238 EGGADAEAD

-256 EGGAKSVQ
+256 EGGAKAVQ

-322 GAETGLLPNAEDGA
+322 GAEAGLLPNAEDGA
-336 SEATQQQKGSGQGGA
+336 SEATQQQKGSSQGAA

-364 NGVQQQKTSNQG
+364 NGV
-376 GVAESKG
+376 
-383 QASVP
+383 
-388 QEQNGVQQQ
+388 
-397 KTSNQGGAAES
+397 
-408 KGQASV
+408 
-414 PQEQNGVQQQKTS
+414 
-427 NQGGA
+427 
-432 AEGKGQAG
+432 
-440 VPQEQNGVQQ
+440 Q

-476 DGRSSEFAGSR
+476 DGSSSEFAGSR

-493 NPQMTRRDG
+493 NSQMTRRDG
-502 SPQSMAQEKALQQ
+502 SPQNTAQEKTLQQ

-520 NASANMQQ
+520 NASASMQQ

-567 DAVLLRDF
+567 DAALLRDF
-575 INNGQKLL
+575 VNNGQKLL

-689 KKSFPAYANVYNE
+689 KQSFPAYANVYNE

-738 AKSLNMRVLFSESSA
+738 AKSLNMRVLFSEPSA

>member
-89 SFLLSATLEE
+89 SFSLSTTLEE

-126 TLAEKGVEV
+126 ALAEKGVEV

-215 VQYFMPRPGEDGAL
+215 VQYFMPRPGEEGAL
-229 STMPGQTMA
+229 PSMPGQTMA
-238 EGRADAEAD
+238 EGGADAEAD
-247 ANLPMRDAG
+247 ANLLMRDAG

-282 QQEATQGNFPQSM
+282 QQEAAQGNFPQSM

-322 GAETGLLPNAEDGA
+322 GAEAGLLPNAEDGA
-336 SEATQQQKGSGQGGA
+336 SEATQQQKGSSQGA
-351 AEGKG
+351 
-356 QAGVPQEQ
+356 
-364 NGVQQQKTSNQG
+364 
-376 GVAESKG
+376 
-383 QASVP
+383 
-388 QEQNGVQQQ
+388 
-397 KTSNQGGAAES
+397 
-408 KGQASV
+408 
-414 PQEQNGVQQQKTS
+414 
-427 NQGGA
+427 A

-450 QKGSAQ
+450 QKGSVQ

-476 DGRSSEFAGSR
+476 DGSSSEFAGSR

-493 NPQMTRRDG
+493 NSQMTRRDG
-502 SPQSMAQEKALQQ
+502 SPQNTAQEKTLQQ

-528 GEAKSATRQMP
+528 GETKSATRQMP

-554 AAFMLKNMPLTEK
+554 ASFMLKNMPLTEK
-567 DAVLLRDF
+567 DAALLRDF
-575 INNGQKLL
+575 VNNGQKLL

-637 EQQLKRAGKDV
+637 EQQLKCAGKDV

-689 KKSFPAYANVYNE
+689 KQSFPAYANVYNE

-738 AKSLNMRVLFSESSA
+738 AKSLNMRVLFSEPSA

>member
-191 TLLVQVQPQEG
+191 TLLAQVQPQEG

-256 EGGAKSVQ
+256 EGGAKAVQ

-271 PRPAGDNPRTA
+271 PRPAGENPRTA
-282 QQEATQGNFPQSM
+282 QQEATQGNFSQSM
-295 PESDAAQGKSALQQS
+295 LESDAAQGKSALQQS

-351 AEGKG
+351 AEDKG

-364 NGVQQQKTSNQG
+364 NGVQQQKTSNQSG
-376 GVAESKG
+376 GAEGKG
-383 QASVP
+383 QPSVP
-388 QEQNGVQQQ
+388 QEQN
-397 KTSNQGGAAES
+397 E
-408 KGQASV
+408 
-414 PQEQNGVQQQKTS
+414 
-427 NQGGA
+427 
-432 AEGKGQAG
+432 
-440 VPQEQNGVQQ
+440 VQQ

-456 GGGAEGKGQ
+456 GGGAEGKGH
-465 PSEQMMRNVPQ
+465 PSEQMMRNVSQ
-476 DGRSSEFAGSR
+476 DGRSSEFAESR

-493 NPQMTRRDG
+493 NPQMTRKSG
-502 SPQSMAQEKALQQ
+502 SPQNTAQEKALQQ
-515 GQSPN
+515 GQRPN

-554 AAFMLKNMPLTEK
+554 ASFMLKNMPLTEK
-567 DAVLLRDF
+567 DAALLRDF

-689 KKSFPAYANVYNE
+689 KQSFPAYANVYNE

-738 AKSLNMRVLFSESSA
+738 AKSLNMRVLFSEPSA

>member
-89 SFLLSATLEE
+89 SFSLSATLEE

-135 SDFSESMQTL
+135 SGFSESMQTL

-176 TKALEDLPAALQQAL
+176 TKALEDLPAALRQAL

-215 VQYFMPRPGEDGAL
+215 VQYFMPRPGEEGAL
-229 STMPGQTMA
+229 PTMPGQMMA
-238 EGRADAEAD
+238 EGGADAEAD
-247 ANLPMRDAG
+247 ANLLMRDAG
-256 EGGAKSVQ
+256 EGGAKAVQ

-282 QQEATQGNFPQSM
+282 QQEATQGNFSQSM

-322 GAETGLLPNAEDGA
+322 GAEAGLLPNAEDGA
-336 SEATQQQKGSGQGGA
+336 SEATQQQKGSSQGA
-351 AEGKG
+351 
-356 QAGVPQEQ
+356 
-364 NGVQQQKTSNQG
+364 
-376 GVAESKG
+376 
-383 QASVP
+383 
-388 QEQNGVQQQ
+388 
-397 KTSNQGGAAES
+397 
-408 KGQASV
+408 
-414 PQEQNGVQQQKTS
+414 
-427 NQGGA
+427 A

-476 DGRSSEFAGSR
+476 DGSSSEFAGSR

-493 NPQMTRRDG
+493 NSQMTRRDG
-502 SPQSMAQEKALQQ
+502 SPQNTAQEKTLQQ

-520 NASANMQQ
+520 NASASMQQ

-567 DAVLLRDF
+567 DAALLRDF
-575 INNGQKLL
+575 VNNGQKLL

-689 KKSFPAYANVYNE
+689 KQSFPAYANVYNE

-738 AKSLNMRVLFSESSA
+738 AKSLNMRVLFSEPSA

>member
-89 SFLLSATLEE
+89 SFSLSATLEE

-126 TLAEKGVEV
+126 ALAEKGVEV

-215 VQYFMPRPGEDGAL
+215 VQYFMPRPGEEGAL
-229 STMPGQTMA
+229 PSMPGQTMA
-238 EGRADAEAD
+238 EGGADAEAD
-247 ANLPMRDAG
+247 ANLLMRDAG

-282 QQEATQGNFPQSM
+282 QQEAAQGNFPQSM

-322 GAETGLLPNAEDGA
+322 GAEAGLLPNAEDGA
-336 SEATQQQKGSGQGGA
+336 SEATQQQKGSSQGA
-351 AEGKG
+351 
-356 QAGVPQEQ
+356 
-364 NGVQQQKTSNQG
+364 
-376 GVAESKG
+376 
-383 QASVP
+383 
-388 QEQNGVQQQ
+388 
-397 KTSNQGGAAES
+397 
-408 KGQASV
+408 
-414 PQEQNGVQQQKTS
+414 
-427 NQGGA
+427 A

-450 QKGSAQ
+450 QKGSVQ

-476 DGRSSEFAGSR
+476 DGSSSEFAGSR

-493 NPQMTRRDG
+493 NSQMTRRDG
-502 SPQSMAQEKALQQ
+502 SPQNTAQEKTLQQ

-554 AAFMLKNMPLTEK
+554 ASFMLKNMPLTEK
-567 DAVLLRDF
+567 DAALLRDF
-575 INNGQKLL
+575 VNNGQKLL

-611 QKNLGDLPRLWAFM
+611 QKSLGDLPRLWAFM

-689 KKSFPAYANVYNE
+689 KQSFPAYANVYNE

-738 AKSLNMRVLFSESSA
+738 AKSLNMRVLFSEPSA